1 MLAFVV
7 ARIALFIMKR
17 NSRLI
22 EGVIKDRSELPLLFL
37 KSIKKRKEKKK
48 NRIQGV
54 LTLTAP
60 QGTATPIYY
69 ICSL

>member
-37 KSIKKRKEKKK
+37 KSIKKEKKK

>member
-37 KSIKKRKEKKK
+37 KSIKKEKKK
-48 NRIQGV
+48 KK
-54 LTLTAP
+54 
-60 QGTATPIYY
+60 
-69 ICSL
+69 

>member
-22 EGVIKDRSELPLLFL
+22 EGVLKDRSELPLLFL
-37 KSIKKRKEKKK
+37 KSIKKRKEKK

>member
-22 EGVIKDRSELPLLFL
+22 EGVLKDRSELPLLFL
-37 KSIKKRKEKKK
+37 KSIKKRKEKKIIES
-48 NRIQGV
+48 RV
-54 LTLTAP
+54 F
-60 QGTATPIYY
+60 
-69 ICSL
+69 

>member
-1 MLAFVV
+1 MRLNSVLAFVV

-37 KSIKKRKEKKK
+37 KSIKKKKRKKIIES
-48 NRIQGV
+48 RV
-54 LTLTAP
+54 F
-60 QGTATPIYY
+60 
-69 ICSL
+69 